1 MSKFINPRRRVIE
14 LEAENQELRNQIKK
28 LEAGKE
34 INKNAEKQPSA
45 PKRDSEL
52 GSIPVLEEE
61 ITKESDE
68 LKPTPAPTPAPKP
81 KKTSSKSKNTKK

>member
-68 LKPTPAPTPAPKP
+68 LKPTPAPKP